1 MAPSANSPGVAQP
14 AGILLVDDHDLVRLG
29 LRTLI
34 ASCASAAGGS
44 ASIFEARS
52 LQDALKVYRSSG
64 EQIGMVLL
72 DLNLTDSHGL
82 AGLQKFIQEH
92 PAARVAV
99 LTGSADPTLARRACA
114 LGAAAFL
121 PKTADLTHI
130 LEYLVQQ
137 GLLPAA
143 ADRAGDRSEVGMT
156 AQEQPATSHAANG
169 RVDAVITWT
178 AGGQRVELSQRQS
191 QVLEWLLAG
200 RSNRDIA
207 ELMHLSEGTVKNHV
221 SNLLL
226 LFSVRSRTQLMS
238 VLR

>member
-1 MAPSANSPGVAQP
+1 MAASPYSTGVAQP
-14 AGILLVDDHDLVRLG
+14 AGILLVDDHELVRLG

-34 ASCASAAGGS
+34 ASSANAAGSS
-44 ASIFEARS
+44 ALVFEART
-52 LQDALKVYRSSG
+52 LQDALSVYRSSG
-64 EQIGMVLL
+64 QQIGMVLL

-82 AGLQKFIQEH
+82 AGLQRFVHEF

-143 ADRAGDRSEVGMT
+143 ADRAGAWSESGNT
-156 AQEQPATSHAANG
+156 AQAQSSASTTNG
-169 RVDAVITWT
+169 RVDAVVTWT

-226 LFSVRSRTQLMS
+226 LFSVRSRTQLVS
-238 VLR
+238 LLR

>member
-1 MAPSANSPGVAQP
+1 
-14 AGILLVDDHDLVRLG
+14 
-29 LRTLI
+29 
-34 ASCASAAGGS
+34 
-44 ASIFEARS
+44 
-52 LQDALKVYRSSG
+52 
-64 EQIGMVLL
+64 
-72 DLNLTDSHGL
+72 
-82 AGLQKFIQEH
+82 
-92 PAARVAV
+92 
-99 LTGSADPTLARRACA
+99 
-114 LGAAAFL
+114 
-121 PKTADLTHI
+121 
-130 LEYLVQQ
+130 
-137 GLLPAA
+137 
-143 ADRAGDRSEVGMT
+143 MT